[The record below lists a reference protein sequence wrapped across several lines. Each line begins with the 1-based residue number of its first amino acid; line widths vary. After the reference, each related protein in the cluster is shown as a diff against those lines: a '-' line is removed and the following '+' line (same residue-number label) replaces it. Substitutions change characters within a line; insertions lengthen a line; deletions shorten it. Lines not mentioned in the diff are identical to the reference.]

1 MILDNIYISG
11 TNGLLGGKFLEKFS
25 QILDL
30 ECQVL
35 TRADDYTY
43 QNISLKDN
51 SLIIH
56 AAAETDVEL
65 CEIDPLHALKS
76 NYMLTKSI
84 LDKCKSVSGVK
95 LYTFRVQEYMEHI

>member
-11 TNGLLGGKFLEKFS
+11 QTVCLVESFREFS

-95 LYTFRVQEYMEHI
+95 FIYISVQEYMEHI